1 MHLPL
6 YQVDA
11 FSNKIFGGNPAAICP
26 LQSWL
31 GDSVLQAIAEEN
43 NLSETAFFVPKGNR
57 YHLRWFTP
65 AYEVNLCGH
74 ATLAAAHILFTEL
87 GHSTPEIVFYTRSG
101 ELKVTQSNAGLI
113 MDFPALSFEACDP
126 PEALLK
132 GLSKTP
138 REVFRGDDYIVV
150 FDSEEDVSN
159 INPNFSFLSDL
170 DARGVGITAKGKDV
184 DFVSRFF
191 APKYGINEDPVTGS
205 FHCLLTPYWAR
216 RLNKS
221 RLNARQVSRRG
232 GELVCELID
241 NRVLLAGQCATY
253 LKAQIY
259 L

>member
-1 MHLPL
+1 
-6 YQVDA
+6 
-11 FSNKIFGGNPAAICP
+11 
-26 LQSWL
+26 
-31 GDSVLQAIAEEN
+31 
-43 NLSETAFFVPKGNR
+43 
-57 YHLRWFTP
+57 
-65 AYEVNLCGH
+65 
-74 ATLAAAHILFTEL
+74 
-87 GHSTPEIVFYTRSG
+87 
-101 ELKVTQSNAGLI
+101 
-113 MDFPALSFEACDP
+113 
-126 PEALLK
+126 
-132 GLSKTP
+132 
-138 REVFRGDDYIVV
+138 
-150 FDSEEDVSN
+150 
-159 INPNFSFLSDL
+159 
-170 DARGVGITAKGKDV
+170 VGITAKGKDV